1 MTMDD
6 MDGQPIELRMSNGR
20 MAFGD
25 VPEQIDELLQEAVK
39 ARDVP
44 DACEALLWQAHR
56 AGPRVL
62 PVFYALYKFYFNRKK
77 LAEAERV
84 ARIGLDAAALQGGF
98 PADWSQLTSNSTDWT
113 AAGPARFF
121 LFTMKALAF
130 IELRRHNRGR
140 ALAILGKM
148 AEIDPADQVGYGTI
162 AALARGLDD
171 GPEGEG
177 GAA

>member
-1 MTMDD
+1 MSDE
-6 MDGQPIELRMSNGR
+6 PIELRMSNGR

-44 DACEALLWQAHR
+44 EVCESLLWEAHR
-56 AGPRVL
+56 KGPRVL

-77 LAEAERV
+77 LGEAERV

-98 PADWSQLTSNSTDWT
+98 SADWSQLTAGSADWT

-130 IELRRHNRGR
+130 IELRRHNRDK
-140 ALAILGKM
+140 ALAILAKM

-162 AALARGLDD
+162 AALARGLDS
-171 GPEGEG
+171 GPNGEA

>member
-1 MTMDD
+1 MD
-6 MDGQPIELRMSNGR
+6 QPIELRMSNGR

-25 VPEQIDELLQEAVK
+25 VPEHIDDLLQEAVK

-44 DACEALLWQAHR
+44 ETCEALLWEAHR
-56 AGPRVL
+56 QGPRVL

-84 ARIGLDAAALQGGF
+84 ARIGLDAAAQQGGF
-98 PADWSQLTSNSTDWT
+98 TADWSQLAVGTTDWS

-130 IELRRHNRGR
+130 IELRRHNRDK
-140 ALAILGKM
+140 ALAILAKM
-148 AEIDPADQVGYGTI
+148 AEIDPVDQVGYGTI
-162 AALARGLDD
+162 AALARGLD
-171 GPEGEG
+171 GEA
-177 GAA
+177 GAAST

>member
-1 MTMDD
+1 MD
-6 MDGQPIELRMSNGR
+6 QPIELRMSNGR

-25 VPEQIDELLQEAVK
+25 VPEHIDELLREAVK
-39 ARDVP
+39 ARDLP
-44 DACEALLWQAHR
+44 EACEALLWEAHR
-56 AGPRVL
+56 QGPRVL

-77 LAEAERV
+77 LVEAERV

-98 PADWSQLTSNSTDWT
+98 SADWSQLTATTTDWS

-130 IELRRHNRGR
+130 IELRRHNREK
-140 ALAILGKM
+140 ALGILARM

-162 AALARGLDD
+162 AALARGLD
-171 GPEGEG
+171 GEAG
-177 GAA
+177 TAAG

>member
-1 MTMDD
+1 MSDE
-6 MDGQPIELRMSNGR
+6 PIELRISNGR

-25 VPEQIDELLQEAVK
+25 VPEQIDDLLQEAVK

-44 DACEALLWQAHR
+44 DACEALLWEAHR
-56 AGPRVL
+56 KGPRVL

-77 LAEAERV
+77 LGEAERV

-98 PADWSQLTSNSTDWT
+98 PADWSQLTADSTDWT

-130 IELRRHNRGR
+130 IELRHHNRDK
-140 ALAILGKM
+140 ALAILAKM

-162 AALARGLDD
+162 AALARGLD
-171 GPEGEG
+171 GEG
-177 GAA
+177 GAE